1 MERRTFVAGSVATAV
16 AASMPRR
23 LLAEDEK
30 PEKHCRFGVNYTIST
45 PLRRLARTICGFC

>member
-30 PEKHCRFGVNYTIST
+30 PEKHCRFGV
-45 PLRRLARTICGFC
+45 